1 MIYGL
6 FPKGLI
12 ESLHTSC
19 LSLLSTNKIWDSIF
33 LHMKYFFHHNVHFS
47 YFNWSMYNFNTQSR
61 ITEVFST
68 WIFCSARD
76 KCEVWRPSFYAL
88 WHCVTVCGNLEL
100 QHIVLT
106 FCISCGHLVDCSVH
120 AEHYVLSDT
129 LSPYWLKI
137 GKDGLNVASV
147 WPPCD
152 LEERRLFMDFGNRL
166 VQQIRV
172 LQNIYGALNN
182 RCF

>member
-1 MIYGL
+1 
-6 FPKGLI
+6 
-12 ESLHTSC
+12 
-19 LSLLSTNKIWDSIF
+19 
-33 LHMKYFFHHNVHFS
+33 MKYFFHHNVHFS
-47 YFNWSMYNFNTQSR
+47 YFNWSMSNFNTQSR

-68 WIFCSARD
+68 WIVCSARD
-76 KCEVWRPSFYAL
+76 KCEVWWPSCYAL

-182 RCF
+182 QCF